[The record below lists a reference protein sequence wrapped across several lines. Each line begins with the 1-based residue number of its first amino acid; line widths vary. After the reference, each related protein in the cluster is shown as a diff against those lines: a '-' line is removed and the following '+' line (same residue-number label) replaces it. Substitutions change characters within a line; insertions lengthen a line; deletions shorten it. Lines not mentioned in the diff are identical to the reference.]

1 MDNNYAEQS
10 IRPFTIARK
19 DFVLINLSKG
29 ATASAMLFRLAETA
43 KANGIKHLP
52 ILWTSAYRNP
62 KAHEG

>member
-19 DFVLINLSKG
+19 DFVLINPSKG

-52 ILWTSAYRNP
+52 IL
-62 KAHEG
+62 